1 MKKDTTLLQ
10 LEKKLEN
17 NTEKDIVLSKFN
29 FSKPNIKMD
38 FSTKI
43 NKEGLMD
50 FLNQMK
56 KSNEELM
63 KNPNKYNVE
72 QDDGEED
79 EPKIELD
86 LAMGILEDK
95 QQKEIVPQDIID
107 SQNNKEPELTK
118 GEKELVNFIIDI
130 TPSFPFL
137 FVKNSSSSKKSYSS
151 SFIFINAATS
161 FLIFS

>member
-29 FSKPNIKMD
+29 FSKPNMKMD

-63 KNPNKYNVE
+63 KNPNKYNLE
-72 QDDGEED
+72 QDDEEED

-107 SQNNKEPELTK
+107 SQNNKDPELTK
-118 GEKELVNFIIDI
+118 GEKELVNFIID
-130 TPSFPFL
+130 
-137 FVKNSSSSKKSYSS
+137 KK
-151 SFIFINAATS
+151 
-161 FLIFS
+161 

>member
-1 MKKDTTLLQ
+1 MKKDTTRLQ

-17 NTEKDIVLSKFN
+17 NTETDIVLSKFN

-38 FSTKI
+38 FSTKV

-86 LAMGILEDK
+86 LAMGILEDNSII
-95 QQKEIVPQDIID
+95 KED
-107 SQNNKEPELTK
+107 
-118 GEKELVNFIIDI
+118 
-130 TPSFPFL
+130 
-137 FVKNSSSSKKSYSS
+137 YSEGVC
-151 SFIFINAATS
+151 IY
-161 FLIFS
+161 

>member
-1 MKKDTTLLQ
+1 
-10 LEKKLEN
+10 
-17 NTEKDIVLSKFN
+17 
-29 FSKPNIKMD
+29 
-38 FSTKI
+38 
-43 NKEGLMD
+43 
-50 FLNQMK
+50 MK

-118 GEKELVNFIIDI
+118 GEKELVNFIID
-130 TPSFPFL
+130 
-137 FVKNSSSSKKSYSS
+137 KK
-151 SFIFINAATS
+151 
-161 FLIFS
+161 